1 MKTLAERLRYA
12 MEVLPPKK
20 IRGVE
25 LARAVGVKPPSVSDW
40 LSGKSKTMEGEN
52 LLRAAKHLNVS
63 PVWLATGNGEISAD
77 QNNNSKSLANGTSIA
92 NLESLDNNVAPV
104 TSKLLPVLS
113 WVQAGSMTSVESINP
128 SEIAEWL
135 PPLSSDDPDG
145 CFYLKVVG
153 ISNYPTYMDGDYILI
168 NPSYQVCDL
177 LSEDL
182 IVVRHN
188 TDATFK
194 KLVIESDDRKYLQAL
209 NPNFQP
215 NIIEFQDGMELVGLV
230 IDAFRPLGGSR
241 PKRVRRS

>member
-1 MKTLAERLRYA
+1 MATL
-12 MEVLPPKK
+12 
-20 IRGVE
+20 
-25 LARAVGVKPPSVSDW
+25 
-40 LSGKSKTMEGEN
+40 GEN
-52 LLRAAKHLNVS
+52 LKKLRKAKKMTQKE
-63 PVWLATGNGEISAD
+63 LAQKSGVKQSVISDLETGNA
-77 QNNNSKSLANGTSIA
+77 KSTGSILELANALGVTAEELKKGITGDF
-92 NLESLDNNVAPV
+92 DNNVVPV
-104 TSKLLPVLS
+104 TQRLIPVLS

-135 PPLSSDDPDG
+135 PPLSSNDPDG

-153 ISNYPTYMDGDYILI
+153 ISNYPTYQDGDYILV
-168 NPSYQVCDL
+168 NPAFQVCDL

>member
-1 MKTLAERLRYA
+1 MNNKTDEVKLAFAQRLHEA
-12 MEVLPPKK
+12 MDAQGYSKRGRARVLSKEF
-20 IRGVE
+20 G
-25 LARAVGVKPPSVSDW
+25 VSDKGAGKW
-40 LSGKSKTMEGEN
+40 LNGEAIPETSKIPVLAQFLKTNAEWLLSGSSSNE
-52 LLRAAKHLNVS
+52 
-63 PVWLATGNGEISAD
+63 
-77 QNNNSKSLANGTSIA
+77 
-92 NLESLDNNVAPV
+92 LDNNIVPV

-153 ISNYPTYMDGDYILI
+153 ISNYPTYQDGDYILV
-168 NPSYQVCDL
+168 NPVFQVCDL